1 MSTNI
6 LDLENDLKNQ
16 NLHGIYVFYGEE
28 KYLQQEYL
36 RKIKKIFGE
45 LSLGINYILLDEN
58 KIDTL
63 ISDIETPAFG
73 YEKKLII
80 IRDSNLFK
88 KDCKS
93 PMKEKFKKYVSENM
107 DIINEAVVIVFIEEI
122 VHKMDLYKTV
132 EKNAV
137 IIETKELKPIEI
149 KNRLKRICAMYKV
162 QISDQNLNYLI
173 ETAGTSMQDLI
184 NEIRKLIEY
193 AGENGE
199 IKKEGIDKLTI
210 KEIQAIIFDLTDY
223 LGTKN
228 TEKALEVLN
237 NLIYNKEPLQKIII
251 TLYNHFRKIYLTKL
265 ALKERRDLVEVL
277 SLKPNQVFLTTKYRK
292 QAEYFKEKEIL
303 QILKELIDLDYK
315 SKSGQIDLDIGLKTV
330 LCKNC

>member
-6 LDLENDLKNQ
+6 LELENDLKNQ

-58 KIDTL
+58 NIDTL

-199 IKKEGIDKLTI
+199 IKKEDIDKLTI

>member
-199 IKKEGIDKLTI
+199 IKKEDIDKLTI

-277 SLKPNQVFLTTKYRK
+277 SLNPNQVFLTTKYRK

>member
-58 KIDTL
+58 NIDTL

-173 ETAGTSMQDLI
+173 ETAGTNMQDLI

-199 IKKEGIDKLTI
+199 IKKEDIDKLTI

>member
-58 KIDTL
+58 NIDKL

-107 DIINEAVVIVFIEEI
+107 DIINEAVVIVFIEET

-199 IKKEGIDKLTI
+199 IQKEDIDKLTI

>member
-58 KIDTL
+58 NIDTL
-63 ISDIETPAFG
+63 ISDIETPTFG

-173 ETAGTSMQDLI
+173 ETAGTNMQDLI

-199 IKKEGIDKLTI
+199 IKKEDIDKLTI

>member
-58 KIDTL
+58 NIDTL

-107 DIINEAVVIVFIEEI
+107 DIINEAVVIVFIEET

-199 IKKEGIDKLTI
+199 IQKEDIDKLTI